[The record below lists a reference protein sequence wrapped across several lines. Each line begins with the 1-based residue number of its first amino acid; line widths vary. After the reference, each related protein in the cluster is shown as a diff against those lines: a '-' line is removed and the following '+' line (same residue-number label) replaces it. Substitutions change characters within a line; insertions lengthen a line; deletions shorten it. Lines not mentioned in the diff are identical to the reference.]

1 MNFDAIAQFA
11 NRAIRPWT
19 FASIHSRF
27 SFTVLRVSPSAK
39 RGLALL
45 VLANTVS
52 MIGSGMNSAA
62 LFWHILQTTHSELS
76 LGLLV
81 VLQTIPAMML
91 MPFSGVVID
100 REDRRRLV
108 MALDSARATV
118 IFVVAFLVLRHH
130 DRLWHLYAMYIVVSA
145 GFWMFWPTV
154 TALVQELTPKA
165 EFVHANTLI
174 MAGVQG
180 GWLIA
185 GAFVGFVYNRI
196 GLGGVLLLDCATY
209 VFSLSCYAL
218 VRKGRYVV
226 ARSDEPAAQLEAH
239 AVSNFVQDLREGLRY
254 VRSSRTLILL
264 GVTWACFVGA
274 MFTQGVITAPVSDR
288 ILHAGA
294 VGYGWMNG
302 AWGAGAF
309 ISALVVGRALKHLG
323 PHRLIAA
330 CLACMGVSLCVFP
343 FSRFLALACA
353 CYFIGGIARAAGGIA
368 LSSEIMTLVPKHL
381 MGRTQ
386 NTFALLATSFQIVLA
401 PAVGVVAHR
410 WSLSGAIVL
419 ISGLYFTGFVAAA
432 SISPASRADVS
443 FEAATEPS

>member
-1 MNFDAIAQFA
+1 MAV
-11 NRAIRPWT
+11 R
-19 FASIHSRF
+19 
-27 SFTVLRVSPSAK
+27 VLPLTIFLYSVAVSTSAK

-62 LFWHILQTTHSELS
+62 LFWHILQTTHSEVS

-81 VLQTIPAMML
+81 VLQTFPAMML

-108 MALDSARATV
+108 MALDSARAAV
-118 IFVVAFLVLRHH
+118 IFGVAFLVLTHRSH
-130 DRLWHLYAMYIVVSA
+130 LWHLYAMYIVVSA

-180 GWLIA
+180 GWLVA
-185 GAFVGFVYNRI
+185 GAIVGFVYNRI
-196 GLGGVLLLDCATY
+196 GLGGVLLIDCASY
-209 VFSLSCYAL
+209 LFSFSCYAL

-226 ARSDEPAAQLEAH
+226 ARPDEPPVAAHVDAH
-239 AVSNFVQDLREGLRY
+239 FVATFLQDMRDGLRY
-254 VRSSRTLILL
+254 IKTSRTLILL

-302 AWGAGAF
+302 AWGTGAF
-309 ISALVVGRALKHLG
+309 ISALVVARALKWLG
-323 PHRLIAA
+323 PHRLIAT
-330 CLACMGVSLCVFP
+330 CLAAMGVSLCVFP
-343 FSRFLALACA
+343 FSRYLALACL
-353 CYFIGGIARAAGGIA
+353 CYFVGGIARAAGGIA
-368 LSSEIMTLVPKHL
+368 LNSEIMTLVPKHL

-386 NTFALLATSFQIVLA
+386 NTFALLATSFQILLA
-401 PAVGVVAHR
+401 PSVGLVAHH
-410 WSLSGAIVL
+410 WSLTGAIIL
-419 ISGLYFTGFVAAA
+419 ISCLYFGGFLAAA
-432 SISPASRADVS
+432 SISPASKTMLEPAA
-443 FEAATEPS
+443 EAS